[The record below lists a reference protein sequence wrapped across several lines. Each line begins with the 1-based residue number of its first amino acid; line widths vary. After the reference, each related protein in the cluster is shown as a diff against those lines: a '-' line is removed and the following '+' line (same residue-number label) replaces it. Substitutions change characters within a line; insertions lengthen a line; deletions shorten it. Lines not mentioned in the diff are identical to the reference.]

1 MIDVIIDIVNIIF
14 IILGLISVLVLYID
28 LFRNKG
34 EDDEATK

>member
-1 MIDVIIDIVNIIF
+1 MINLIIDIVNIVF

-34 EDDEATK
+34 EDNETTK

>member
-28 LFRNKG
+28 LFKNKG
-34 EDDEATK
+34 EDNETTK

>member
-1 MIDVIIDIVNIIF
+1 MIDLIIDIVNIVF

-34 EDDEATK
+34 ENEDE